1 MTHEHDHEHDHSHEH
16 EPRYFFGVIPVLL
29 VDDVVASAEYYR
41 DVLGFD
47 VDFIYG
53 DPPAYASVSRNDAII
68 NLSKSEPP
76 GRRNSVAAA
85 GPGNGVDI
93 YIVVS
98 DVDEVFEE
106 LRSHGARVLVEP
118 VSLAYGMR
126 EFHVEDPNGYRLAL
140 AEETEDD
147 EPA

>member
-1 MTHEHDHEHDHSHEH
+1 MSHDHDHDHEHGERH
-16 EPRYFFGVIPVLL
+16 FFGVIPVLL

-41 DVLGFD
+41 DVFGFE

-53 DPPAYASVSRNDAII
+53 EPPSYASVSRNDAII

-76 GRRNSVAAA
+76 GRRNSVVAA
-85 GPGNGVDI
+85 GPGNGVDA

-98 DVDEVFEE
+98 DVDEVYEE
-106 LRSHGARVLVEP
+106 MRSHGANVVFEP

-140 AEETEDD
+140 AEETEDE